1 MGVQANQIK
10 VACICSNTHIVNHF
24 INMNLGMTN
33 MTAMDIN
40 TVLLIFRGTMPIDTI
55 RRLSSHG
62 CLEPLANVAE
72 DFELCNEPEWTIES
86 MLKFY
91 CLSLASQRQE
101 LLEFCLRTYFPFLQ
115 DLPPRQK
122 RFILFC
128 GSRQERWTADGLR
141 HIISPDGP
149 IQPIDT
155 KAWNDD
161 GVSILHVVFSYYLMQ
176 LSKAEAGNF
185 KTLLEEAI
193 QATDDVHHASESD
206 FYFNGIAE
214 NCSALQQ
221 GLLTSL
227 HDNFRSTASW
237 KEGRTTRAVLE
248 GLTTALQSLMS
259 VLASYGYDLLEFGRQ
274 EAVTWFGQCNAG
286 SNVGGALYLG
296 FRYDEVRQ
304 VRVVHYGAEPRDW
317 YFELDFHYEDYV
329 GAFWN
334 LVENPHLFEMP
345 GAWIDEEWDSD
356 WA

>member
-10 VACICSNTHIVNHF
+10 MACICSYPHIVNHF

-33 MTAMDIN
+33 MTAMDID
-40 TVLLIFRGTMPIDTI
+40 TVLLTFRGTMPIDTI

-62 CLEPLANVAE
+62 CFEILANSAE
-72 DFELCNEPEWTIES
+72 DFELHKGVSHWEEDFVAS
-86 MLKFY
+86 SF

-101 LLEFCLRTYFPFLQ
+101 LLEFCLRTYFPSLQ
-115 DLPPRQK
+115 DLPPSQK
-122 RFILFC
+122 RLTLIF
-128 GSRQERWTADGLR
+128 GSYEASWTADGLR

-149 IQPIDT
+149 IRPIDT

-161 GVSILHVVFSYYLMQ
+161 GVSILHVVFSSYLMQ
-176 LSKAEAGNF
+176 FSKAEAGNF

-193 QATDDVHHASESD
+193 QATDDVHHASESN

-227 HDNFRSTASW
+227 HTNFGWTAT
-237 KEGRTTRAVLE
+237 RTEERTARAVVE
-248 GLTTALQSLMS
+248 GLTTALQSLIS
-259 VLASYGYDLLEFGRQ
+259 VLASCGYDLLEFGRQ

-317 YFELDFHYEDYV
+317 YFEVDCLHEEYA

-334 LVENPHLFEMP
+334 LVENPHLFMVP
-345 GAWIDEEWDSD
+345 GAWVDEE
-356 WA
+356 